1 MPIMLISWFD
11 YERNASIVAIPILSA
26 TAWLLADIY
35 SGHRYSSAWIPY
47 WNMFIRLSIFLLIG
61 VILSRLRASIHNE
74 KMLARIDPLTGVFN
88 SRYFAELAF
97 KEISRSSR
105 FSEPF
110 TFAFVDVDNFKN
122 VNDSHGHHQGDE
134 LLKTMTKSIRSR
146 IRDID
151 IMARLGGDEFGI
163 LLPRTDQEESRF
175 VMEKVY
181 SIFREGISSK
191 WKVTLSAG
199 VITFVKPPK
208 SLDEMIK
215 AADALMYSAKKDGK
229 DKAAYAIIREST

>member
-1 MPIMLISWFD
+1 MLK
-11 YERNASIVAIPILSA
+11 
-26 TAWLLADIY
+26 
-35 SGHRYSSAWIPY
+35 H
-47 WNMFIRLSIFLLIG
+47 
-61 VILSRLRASIHNE
+61 
-74 KMLARIDPLTGVFN
+74 LARM
-88 SRYFAELAF
+88 
-97 KEISRSSR
+97 R

-215 AADALMYSAKKDGK
+215 AADALMYSAKKDGEN
-229 DKAAYAIIREST
+229 KAAYATIRESARLSAGV

>member
-1 MPIMLISWFD
+1 MQ
-11 YERNASIVAIPILSA
+11 
-26 TAWLLADIY
+26 
-35 SGHRYSSAWIPY
+35 
-47 WNMFIRLSIFLLIG
+47 
-61 VILSRLRASIHNE
+61 
-74 KMLARIDPLTGVFN
+74 ARIDPLTGVFN

-151 IMARLGGDEFGI
+151 IMASLGGDEFCHRKSI
-163 LLPRTDQEESRF
+163 LYISRRYFFKMESYAQRRCHH
-175 VMEKVY
+175 
-181 SIFREGISSK
+181 FRE
-191 WKVTLSAG
+191 
-199 VITFVKPPK
+199 
-208 SLDEMIK
+208 
-215 AADALMYSAKKDGK
+215 AAKEP
-229 DKAAYAIIREST
+229 R